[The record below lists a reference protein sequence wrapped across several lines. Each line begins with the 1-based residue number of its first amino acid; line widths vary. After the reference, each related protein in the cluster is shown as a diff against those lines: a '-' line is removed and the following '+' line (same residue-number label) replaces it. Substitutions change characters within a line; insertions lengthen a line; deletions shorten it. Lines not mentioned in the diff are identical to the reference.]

1 MNIGFIEDTHLRGG
15 TQIWVIEAVQDFIA
29 KGEDVAVIAPAE
41 SHVAKLCK
49 EAGAR
54 TYTYDWNDIGV
65 NPDAYENV
73 WTKGLADMDVA
84 VCTVH
89 PPRDGFQSSVFAAH
103 CLKKAGLDTI
113 LVPKTGSIVSWYKR
127 EYYQPDPAVSTCI
140 ISIANFT
147 REYLIEV
154 YKIPADMIDLIYQG
168 TDLTRFTSREK
179 SQQEAFSRYPLPDNA
194 GPILGSVG
202 ALENRKG
209 QIILL
214 QAVKRLLDSEKL
226 PNIHL
231 MFVGEGPDEEML
243 RTVTKVYGLE
253 AYVSFF
259 PFTDEPNFVFERIDI
274 LALPSLYKEGL
285 PNVLLEAMSMQL
297 PVIATDLAGIPEVV
311 LDGETGYLTPPGDVE
326 QFSDAIEKLWT
337 SKETCSS
344 MGRNARQLME
354 DMMDKSQQF
363 DAFLNFFRRITE

>member
-1 MNIGFIEDTHLRGG
+1 MRVGFIEDTHLRGG
-15 TQIWVIEAVQDFIA
+15 TQIWVIEAAQDFIA
-29 KGEDVAVIAPAE
+29 KGEEVVVIAPE
-41 SHVAKLCK
+41 GSYVAKLCS

-54 TYTYDWNDIGV
+54 MYTYDWDDIAL
-65 NPDAYENV
+65 NPEVYESV
-73 WTKGLADMDVA
+73 WTKGLAGLDVA

-89 PPRDGFQSSVFAAH
+89 PPRNGFQCSVFAAH

-113 LVPKTGSIVSWYKR
+113 LVPKTGSIVPWYKR
-127 EYYQPDPAVSTCI
+127 EYYQPDPAVTTRI
-140 ISIANFT
+140 ISITNYT
-147 REYLIEV
+147 REYLIEI
-154 YKIPADMIDLIYQG
+154 YKIPAGMIELIYQG
-168 TDLTRFTSREK
+168 TDLTRFNSTEK
-179 SQQEAFSRYPLPDNA
+179 NQQKAFSRYPLPDNA

-214 QAVKRLLDSEKL
+214 QAVKRLLDSDKL
-226 PNIHL
+226 PNIHV

-243 RTVTKVYGLE
+243 RAVTKVYGLE

-259 PFTDEPNFVFERIDI
+259 PFTDEPNYVFERIDI

-311 LDGETGYLTPPGDVE
+311 IDGETGYLTPPGEVE
-326 QFSDAIEKLWT
+326 KFSDAIEMLWA
-337 SKETCSS
+337 SREIYRG
-344 MGRNARQLME
+344 MGLNARKLVQ
-354 DMMDKSQQF
+354 DKMDKRHQF
-363 DAFLNFFRRITE
+363 NAFLNFFRLITE

>member
-1 MNIGFIEDTHLRGG
+1 MGIGFIEDTHSRGG
-15 TQIWVIEAVQDFIA
+15 TQIWVIEAVQNFIA
-29 KGEDVAVIAPAE
+29 KGEDVVVIAPAD

-54 TYTYDWNDIGV
+54 IYTYDWNDIAV

-73 WTKGLADMDVA
+73 WTKGLAGMDVA

-89 PPRDGFQSSVFAAH
+89 PPRDGFQCSVFAAH

-113 LVPKTGSIVSWYKR
+113 LVPKTGSIVPWYKR
-127 EYYQPDPAVSTCI
+127 EYYQPDPVVTTRI
-140 ISIANFT
+140 ISITNFT

-154 YKIPADMIDLIYQG
+154 YNIPADMIELIYQG
-168 TDLTRFTSREK
+168 TDLTRFNSTEK
-179 SQQEAFSRYPLPDNA
+179 TQQKAFSRYPLPDSA

-226 PNIHL
+226 PNIHV

-243 RTVTKVYGLE
+243 RAVTKVYGLE
-253 AYVSFF
+253 AHVSFF
-259 PFTDEPNFVFERIDI
+259 PFTDEPNYVYERIDI

-311 LDGETGYLTPPGDVE
+311 LDGETGYLTPPGEVE
-326 QFSDAIEKLWT
+326 KFSDAIEMLWE
-337 SKETCSS
+337 SREICRS
-344 MGRNARQLME
+344 MGRNARRLVQ
-354 DMMDKSQQF
+354 DKMDKRHQF
-363 DAFLNFFRRITE
+363 NAFLNFFRHITE